1 MALYTVVGM
10 LVAVAQSKKEQMV
23 DRIYRAY
30 LDWYYMNSVC

>member
-10 LVAVAQSKKEQMV
+10 LVAVAQSKQEQMV